1 VAAIAAQVRPN
12 AIIARLGKSGSPP
25 ELRDPA
31 AGDCRA
37 AAVGVGVITAL
48 VLLNVEPGRVKSLAE
63 ELLEVAGVTEC
74 YSVAGPYDLVAIVRV
89 REHDQ
94 LSDLVTE
101 KIASHAGINATETLI
116 AFRSFAKRDLGM
128 VWDIGA
134 D

>member
-1 VAAIAAQVRPN
+1 M
-12 AIIARLGKSGSPP
+12 
-25 ELRDPA
+25 
-31 AGDCRA
+31 
-37 AAVGVGVITAL
+37 ITAL

-63 ELLEVAGVTEC
+63 ELLEVDGVTEC

-89 REHDQ
+89 REHEQ

-101 KIASHAGINATETLI
+101 QIASHAGITATETLI

>member
-1 VAAIAAQVRPN
+1 M
-12 AIIARLGKSGSPP
+12 
-25 ELRDPA
+25 
-31 AGDCRA
+31 
-37 AAVGVGVITAL
+37 ITAL

-63 ELLEVAGVTEC
+63 ELLAVAGVTEV

-101 KIASHAGINATETLI
+101 RIAALPGIESSETLI
-116 AFRSFAKRDLGM
+116 AFRAFAKRDLGLL
-128 VWDIGA
+128 WDIGV

>member
-1 VAAIAAQVRPN
+1 M
-12 AIIARLGKSGSPP
+12 
-25 ELRDPA
+25 
-31 AGDCRA
+31 
-37 AAVGVGVITAL
+37 ITAL

>member
-1 VAAIAAQVRPN
+1 M
-12 AIIARLGKSGSPP
+12 
-25 ELRDPA
+25 
-31 AGDCRA
+31 
-37 AAVGVGVITAL
+37 ITAL

-63 ELLEVAGVTEC
+63 ELLEVDGVTEC

-89 REHDQ
+89 REHEQ

-101 KIASHAGINATETLI
+101 QIASHAGITATETLI

-128 VWDIGA
+128 VWDIGS